1 MSLAFIIGVVVFAII
16 AYFTWKNRQDSF
28 SKHHLGK
35 NTEYAAHQRR
45 REDHEDT
52 EDKPEE
58 DSQS

>member
-1 MSLAFIIGVVVFAII
+1 MTLGLVVGVLLLAII
-16 AYFTWKNRQDSF
+16 AYVTWKNRQDSF

-35 NTEYAAHQRR
+35 NTEYAPHQRR

-58 DSQS
+58 GPQS